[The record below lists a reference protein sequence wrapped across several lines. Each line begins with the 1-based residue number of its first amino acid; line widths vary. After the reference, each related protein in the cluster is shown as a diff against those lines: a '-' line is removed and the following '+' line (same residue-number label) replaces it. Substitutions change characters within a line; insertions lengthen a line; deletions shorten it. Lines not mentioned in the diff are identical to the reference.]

1 MPHSCQTIIKH
12 QYEILV
18 AFYFSPEG
26 GRIVESVSAAAAI
39 IGIASLAVRKMLVKC
54 IAAVLAIGLVAAVS
68 SSAVLAVHKQLR
80 SCRLASLE
88 AAKGKA
94 TQPSVSYRVAR
105 FRWHAGAQEIAPF
118 HFNAGP
124 HSGALLSMHAC

>member
-39 IGIASLAVRKMLVKC
+39 IGIASLAVRKMLIKC
-54 IAAVLAIGLVAAVS
+54 IAAVLAIGVIAVIS
-68 SSAVLAVHKQLR
+68 SSAVWAVHKQLR
-80 SCRLASLE
+80 SCRIASLE
-88 AAKGKA
+88 ATKGIA
-94 TQPSVSYRVAR
+94 TQPSVIYHVAR
-105 FRWHAGAQEIAPF
+105 FGWRAGAQAIAPF
-118 HFNAGP
+118 PFHVGLP
-124 HSGALLSMHAC
+124 SVALFEMHGC